1 MKDIE
6 FYNFMLD
13 NLEFYN
19 FMLDN
24 HFVIVVIE
32 VVMLLYNSYT
42 LVKQI

>member
-13 NLEFYN
+13 NIEFYN

-32 VVMLLYNSYT
+32 VVMLLY
-42 LVKQI
+42 KQLHL